1 MAGAGWSRNEGRR
14 RSSHSP
20 TTGSTRPP
28 DLTQQLEEIIAALNV
43 DGASTALSVRERSV
57 LTKLIDALAG
67 LLGEDARIETE
78 E

>member
-1 MAGAGWSRNEGRR
+1 
-14 RSSHSP
+14 
-20 TTGSTRPP
+20 
-28 DLTQQLEEIIAALNV
+28 LNV

-67 LLGEDARIETE
+67 LLGEEARIETE